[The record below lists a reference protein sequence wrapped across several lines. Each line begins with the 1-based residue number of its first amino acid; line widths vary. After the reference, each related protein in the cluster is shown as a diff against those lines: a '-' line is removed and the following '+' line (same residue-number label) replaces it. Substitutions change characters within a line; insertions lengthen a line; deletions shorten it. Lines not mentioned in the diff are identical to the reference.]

1 MADVAMTRDGVR
13 LGYTLWPGDPNRRIA
28 LIHSLALDRSFWD
41 GVAKRLSA
49 NGCSILAYDARGHG
63 ASDKPAGPYSVE
75 LFANDLADL
84 LDAVGW
90 RSAVVAGASMGGCAA
105 LAFAAGYPSRV
116 DGLGLIDTTAWYG
129 AEAPKQWEERAQKAA
144 TDGFSAMADFQM
156 TRWFG
161 DRFRAEHKDIV
172 QRFFEIFSRNDAA
185 TYLSLC
191 RMLGSADL
199 RQRISSIAVPTA
211 IMVGEEDFAT
221 PVAMAQ
227 ALHEGI
233 PGSSLTVIEGAR
245 HLTPIEVPDRIA
257 AELER
262 LLTATAV

>member
-1 MADVAMTRDGVR
+1 MTGVATARDGVR
-13 LGYTLWPGDPNRRIA
+13 LGYTLRPGDPNRRIA
-28 LIHSLALDRSFWD
+28 LIHSLALDRSVWD
-41 GVAKRLSA
+41 GVTKRLSA
-49 NGCSILAYDARGHG
+49 DGCSILTYDARGHG

-75 LFANDLADL
+75 LFANDLADV

-90 RSAVVAGASMGGCAA
+90 RSAVVAGASMGGCVA
-105 LAFAAGYPSRV
+105 LAFAVGYPSRV

-144 TDGFSAMADFQM
+144 TDGFAAMAEFQM

-161 DRFRAEHKDIV
+161 DRFRAEQKDVV
-172 QRFFEIFSRNDAA
+172 QRFFELFSHNDVAA
-185 TYLSLC
+185 YASSC

-199 RQRISSIAVPTA
+199 RSGISAIAVPTA
-211 IMVGEEDFAT
+211 IVVGEEDYAT

-227 ALHEGI
+227 ALHEAI
-233 PGSSLTVIEGAR
+233 PGSSLSVIDGAR
-245 HLTPIEVPDRIA
+245 HLTAIEVPDRIA

-262 LLTATAV
+262 LLTATTV